1 MAVGAAFWWLL
12 PRRLVGAGLCGA
24 VLIAC
29 LLLAGAPPSGPSFA
43 ELAPVKG
50 AESWAALPAAT
61 RLSVSRALGD
71 AQAEAGHGL
80 STGAGLAL
88 RTRFTAS
95 GVAVS
100 IASTRLLRLGLSAIG
115 RGRSLRPVSLA
126 APVAHANAVSYRHPG
141 ALERYRNTSAGLEQ
155 SFILARRPAGSG
167 VLTLAA
173 GTIGATA
180 QAHLAPGGQSLTL
193 DPRGG
198 RALAGYGALSVTD
211 ATGRTLRA
219 WIAVSGR
226 RLLLRIDDRGARY
239 PLRVDPLA
247 FSEIAKLTPPS
258 NLSSPVKLGDSV
270 AVSANGK
277 TIVIGDVGYANTGVA
292 FVFTEPAGGWQDTA
306 TSVLLSGASST
317 PADFGH
323 SVAVSANGKTIAV
336 GAPAENGTGAAYVYT
351 EPSGGWRHVHNGT
364 YTAELTPDDASEAA
378 NFGAAVAVSAS
389 GNQVLVGAPFQTNG
403 DIGDTSNADTG
414 RVYVFSEPTTGWTTA
429 TGHAGIYAEQG
440 VSGSTF
446 GDALAVAANGT
457 LIVGAPDI
465 QQAPDTDKNGAVYIY
480 PYQNAGLYTGTYWAL
495 TVPLGAPDAGCV
507 ALDFSHGDLGES
519 VAVSSDGTTI
529 VAGDPCAGA
538 SGTVY
543 EFTEPSGGHWT
554 ALTSATAALDDGA
567 TSATNNTSG
576 GGNAFGSSVAVAGDG
591 KTIIASDPGFDGGLG
606 VAYAITRPS
615 SGGWGA
621 WNGTTQGTLS
631 ALDPPTADLTDNGNY
646 GNALSISADG
656 ATAVATAPG
665 DDSGIGA
672 AWVLHGESTSTATQV
687 ACLPSTLR
695 PTWPARCAVSVT
707 ATGSGG
713 TPTGHVSFSANGP
726 ARFSPAQCTLSAVSG
741 QPDEASCYV
750 TFTPTAF
757 NPPHSN
763 RDTVKAS
770 YAGDP
775 SHAASAATTAV
786 TLTKNARHPTRMALR
801 CSPSPVDLT
810 APGSHTTCTA
820 KVIGLF
826 DTTPPAIAF
835 NSKHGTSSPDG
846 KWIDEHCTRS
856 FGSSVFGSE
865 TCTKR
870 FEAAQPGLYEITAH
884 FPGDSDD
891 LPSSAPPFALT
902 AQPN

>member
-1 MAVGAAFWWLL
+1 MAVGAAFWWIL
-12 PRRLVGAGLCGA
+12 PRRLVAAGICGA
-24 VLIAC
+24 VLVAC
-29 LLLAGAPPSGPSFA
+29 LLLASAQPSGVPFA
-43 ELAPVKG
+43 ARASAQG
-50 AESWAALPAAT
+50 AESWAALPAAA

-71 AQAEAGHGL
+71 AQPQLASPGQGPAAGGL
-80 STGAGLAL
+80 GAL
-88 RTRFTAS
+88 RSRFGAS
-95 GVAVS
+95 GVVVS
-100 IASTRLLRLGLSAIG
+100 IASTEVLRLGLSAIG
-115 RGRSLRPVSLA
+115 RGRTLRPVSSA
-126 APVAHANAVSYRHPG
+126 VPVGRGDDVSYRHAGVAEQYLNGP
-141 ALERYRNTSAGLEQ
+141 AGLEQ
-155 SFILARRPAGSG
+155 SFSLAQRPAGAG
-167 VLTLAA
+167 LLTLAA
-173 GTIGATA
+173 GTIAATVHA
-180 QAHLAPGGQSLTL
+180 RLAAAGQSLAL
-193 DPRGG
+193 GPRGG
-198 RALAGYGALSVTD
+198 RAIAGYGALSVTD
-211 ATGRTLRA
+211 ASGRSLPA
-219 WIAVSGR
+219 WIALSGHQV
-226 RLLLRIDDRGARY
+226 LLRIDDRRARY
-239 PLRVDPLA
+239 PLRVDPLV

-277 TIVIGDVGYANTGVA
+277 TIVVGDVGYANTGVA
-292 FVFTEPAGGWQDTA
+292 FVFSEPAGGGWQNTA
-306 TSVLLSGASST
+306 TSVLLSGASSA
-317 PADFGH
+317 PADFGR

-336 GAPAENGTGAAYVYT
+336 GAPSENGSGAAYIYT
-351 EPSGGWRHVHNGT
+351 EPSGGWGHVHNGT

-389 GNQVLVGAPFQTNG
+389 GNQVFVGAPFQTNG
-403 DIGDTSNADTG
+403 DIGDTSNADSG
-414 RVYVFSEPTTGWTTA
+414 RVYVFSQPTTGWTTA
-429 TGHAGIYAEQG
+429 AGHAGIYAELG

-480 PYQNAGLYTGTYWAL
+480 PYQNAGLYTGSYWVL
-495 TVPLGAPDAGCV
+495 TVPLGAADAGCV

-543 EFTEPSGGHWT
+543 EFTEPSSGHWT

-576 GGNAFGSSVAVAGDG
+576 GGNAFGSSVAVSADG
-591 KTIIASDPGFDGGLG
+591 NAIIASDPGFNGGLG

-621 WNGTTQGTLS
+621 WNGTTEGTLS
-631 ALDPPTADLTDNGNY
+631 GLDPPTADLTDNGDY
-646 GNALSISADG
+646 GNALSITADG

-672 AWVLHGESTSTATQV
+672 AYVLHGQSTATATQV

-707 ATGSGG
+707 ATGTGG
-713 TPTGHVSFSANGP
+713 TPTGAVSFSANGP
-726 ARFSPAQCTLSAVSG
+726 ARLSPAQCTLSAVSG

-757 NPPHSN
+757 NPSHQN

-775 SHAASAATTAV
+775 SHAASAGTTAV
-786 TLTKNARHPTRMALR
+786 TLEKNARHMTRMALR
-801 CSPSPVDLT
+801 CSPSPVNLT
-810 APGSHTTCTA
+810 APDSHTTCTA

-835 NSKHGTSSPDG
+835 NSKHGASSPDG
-846 KWIDEHCTRS
+846 KWLDEHCTRS

-870 FEAAQPGLYEITAH
+870 FEAAHPGLYEITAR
-884 FPGDSDD
+884 FP
-891 LPSSAPPFALT
+891 AT
-902 AQPN
+902 AATCRAAHRRSR